1 MSGLSFS
8 YFIYYRVAEPARA
21 QAVVRHM
28 QADVKSRTG
37 VDGRLLQKRDDP
49 QMCMEIYERVGNFR
63 VFEDC
68 LSAALQ
74 AADFAAVL
82 KPGGERHVECFEE
95 PCA

>member
-1 MSGLSFS
+1 
-8 YFIYYRVAEPARA
+8 
-21 QAVVRHM
+21 
-28 QADVKSRTG
+28 
-37 VDGRLLQKRDDP
+37 
-49 QMCMEIYERVGNFR
+49 MEIYERVGNFR